1 MEILRVPTSRGTPS
15 SVSNHI
21 MQAFLIKSQQEMEAA
36 DEASR
41 DNDCFVPSM
50 VYLPVARKINQPMT
64 VAFNLT
70 PA

>member
-1 MEILRVPTSRGTPS
+1 
-15 SVSNHI
+15 
-21 MQAFLIKSQQEMEAA
+21 MQAFLIKSQQELEAA
-36 DEASR
+36 DAN

>member
-1 MEILRVPTSRGTPS
+1 
-15 SVSNHI
+15 
-21 MQAFLIKSQQEMEAA
+21 MQAFLINSKQQQFDPEQQNQDLEAA
-36 DEASR
+36 NSDK
-41 DNDCFVPSM
+41 NDCFVPSM